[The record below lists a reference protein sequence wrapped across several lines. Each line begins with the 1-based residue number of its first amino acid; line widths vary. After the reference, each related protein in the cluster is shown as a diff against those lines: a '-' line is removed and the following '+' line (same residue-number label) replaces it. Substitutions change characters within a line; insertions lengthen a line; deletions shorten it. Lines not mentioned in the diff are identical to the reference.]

1 MSFSSMGL
9 SADLVTVLSEL
20 GYLVPTAV
28 QVETIPV
35 ILAGYDVMARAQT
48 GTGKTAAFALPI
60 INQLSTQV
68 SSEKGQINPLDTEI
82 KPVRALILTPT
93 RELALQVHHSFV
105 KYGKLS
111 SLNSA
116 IVYGGVSIDA
126 QSDILKAG
134 VDILIATPGRLL
146 DHLRRGSLT
155 LKQLA
160 FLVFDEADRMLDM
173 GFKEEID
180 AILKQVSKQ
189 RQTLLFSATF
199 DDAVFGLSKALLK
212 EPKLIEVGKRNAAA
226 GKVEQRVYAVDSQ
239 RKIELLCHLLLT
251 KKWQQVLIF
260 SRKKQGADK
269 IALALINAG
278 IKALAFHGDLSQGAR
293 EKVLQQFKLGEV
305 QVLVATDVAA
315 RGLDVESLAVVVNY
329 ELPFIAEDYVHR
341 IGRTGRAGNS
351 GIAITLY
358 SEEDALL
365 LEEVE
370 AVLDTRL
377 PQQWLAGFEP
387 DLTKSSPDLRKNS
400 KSAQKQRARRRAAG
414 GRSRQ
419 R

>member
-1 MSFSSMGL
+1 MSFSSLNL
-9 SADLVTVLSEL
+9 SAKLVTVLTEL
-20 GYLVPTAV
+20 GYCFPTQV
-28 QVETIPV
+28 QVETIPA
-35 ILAGYDVMARAQT
+35 ILAGDDVMVGAQT

-60 INQLSTQV
+60 LQQLS
-68 SSEKGQINPLDTEI
+68 EKISVDNVET
-82 KPVRALILTPT
+82 KVRFVQALILTPT
-93 RELALQVHHSFV
+93 RELALQVHQSFV
-105 KYGKLS
+105 RYGKS
-111 SLNSA
+111 SDLHSA

-126 QSDILKAG
+126 QAAILQAG

-173 GFKEEID
+173 GFKDEID
-180 AILKQVSKQ
+180 AILKQVNPN

-199 DDAVFGLSKALLK
+199 DKGVFDLSHTLLRD
-212 EPKLIEVGKRNAAA
+212 PKRIEVGKRNAVAS
-226 GKVEQRVYAVDSQ
+226 KVEQRVYVVDAE
-239 RKIELLCHLLLT
+239 RKSELICHLMRS

-260 SRKKQGADK
+260 IRKKQGVDK
-269 IALALINAG
+269 LATTLVDAG
-278 IKALAFHGDLSQGAR
+278 VKAEAFHGDLSQSVR
-293 EKVLQQFKLGEV
+293 EKVLQQFKKGDI

-315 RGLDVESLAVVVNY
+315 RGLDVESLEVVVNY

-365 LEEVE
+365 LEEIE

-377 PQQWLAGFEP
+377 PQQWLEGFEP
-387 DLTKSSPDLRKNS
+387 DLTRSSMDIRKTR
-400 KSAQKQRARRRAAG
+400 KSAQKQRARRRAVG
-414 GRSRQ
+414 SRKQ
-419 R
+419 